1 MSIKLQSISLPD
13 KRPRDAMQL
22 KKKIPLHRGLTPYY
36 FFGVFTLSVPFIP
49 AILLAVNGMISQ
61 IGWLPLLLL
70 FLMAET
76 SAFLFLNFANKN
88 YLRRLRAFTNGFP
101 IKAKV
106 IAYQRNFIFWKA
118 SFEHK
123 FVLSY
128 EYKGKR
134 LESSFNAAFADL
146 QSQFPVQSE
155 LTGLFDPDSGSI
167 CFPPEIGLVLETK
180 PENINPRK
188 K

>member
-1 MSIKLQSISLPD
+1 M
-13 KRPRDAMQL
+13 
-22 KKKIPLHRGLTPYY
+22 
-36 FFGVFTLSVPFIP
+36 
-49 AILLAVNGMISQ
+49 
-61 IGWLPLLLL
+61 
-70 FLMAET
+70 
-76 SAFLFLNFANKN
+76 
-88 YLRRLRAFTNGFP
+88 RRLRAFTNGFP

-106 IAYQRNFIFWKA
+106 IAHQRNFIFWKA

-155 LTGLFDPDSGSI
+155 ITGLFDPDSGSI

>member
-1 MSIKLQSISLPD
+1 
-13 KRPRDAMQL
+13 MQL

-36 FFGVFTLSVPFIP
+36 FFGVFTLSLPFIP
-49 AILLAVNGMISQ
+49 AIFLAVNGMISQ
-61 IGWLPLLLL
+61 IGWLPLVLL
-70 FLMAET
+70 FLMAEA

-106 IAYQRNFIFWKA
+106 IAHQRNFIFWKA

-123 FVLSY
+123 FVLFY

-134 LESSFNAAFADL
+134 LEASFNAAFAEL

-155 LTGLFDPDSGSI
+155 ITGLFDPDSGAI
-167 CFPPEIGLVLETK
+167 CFHLRLDSFWKQNPKTSIPEKSSLNFEPL
-180 PENINPRK
+180 
-188 K
+188 